1 MILVTGGTGLVGSH
15 LLLRLMEQGLKV
27 KAIHRSESDLFK
39 VEKIFSYYSD
49 RASTLFK
56 NIEWVVGDINNIPDL
71 EKAFEGVHHVYHC
84 AALISFDPDD
94 YEQLHKVNV
103 EGTANI
109 VNLCTAHKV
118 KKLCYVSSIAA
129 IGKSMGEQLATEDN
143 EWSHPHASVY
153 SITKTA
159 AELEVW
165 RGSQENVPVVVIN
178 PGVIL
183 GPGFWETGSGALFQR
198 AKKSP
203 KYFPPGGTGFV
214 AIADVVEIMTTLM
227 ASDIHNERFI
237 VISENLTYREILHK
251 LTTAMDMDPPKKQIA
266 SWALEL
272 LWRIDWF
279 WCLITNKK
287 RQLTSA
293 SVYSLKNRE
302 IYSNAKLV
310 GRLDYKFEPLEE
322 IIAFSTKIFIA
333 ENPQE

>member
-1 MILVTGGTGLVGSH
+1 MVLVTGGTGLVGSH
-15 LLLRLMEQGLKV
+15 LLLKLMEQGIKV
-27 KAIHRSESDLFK
+27 RAIHRPESDLSK

-49 RASTLFK
+49 SASTLFVG
-56 NIEWVVGDINNIPDL
+56 IEWMVADINNIPDL

-94 YEQLHKVNV
+94 YEQLHKINV

-109 VNLCTAHKV
+109 VNLCSAHKI

-129 IGKSMGEQLATEDN
+129 IGRSNGEQMATEDN
-143 EWSHPHASVY
+143 EWSHPQPSVY

-183 GPGFWETGSGALFQR
+183 GPGFWETGSGTLFKR

-227 ASDIHNERFI
+227 ASDIQNERFI
-237 VISENLTYREILHK
+237 VISENLTYREILRK
-251 LTTAMDMDPPKKQIA
+251 LTMAMDIDPPNKQIPF
-266 SWALEL
+266 WALEI
-272 LWRIDWF
+272 LWRIDWL
-279 WCLITNKK
+279 WCLLTNIK
-287 RQLTSA
+287 RHLTSA

-302 IYSNAKLV
+302 IFSNAKLIE
-310 GRLDYKFEPLEE
+310 RLDYNFKPLED
-322 IIAFSTKIFIA
+322 IIVFSTKIFIE